1 MSLYNN
7 VSDSLRGL
15 TGGGNFL
22 AGVDS
27 SIRGGISSAATRA
40 ASAAGGGPLAENIAQ
55 RASTMAGNAASNAM
69 NSHMPPEVKRAIN
82 AGAGSANILLEGGS
96 WEDAAVHILDSGIA
110 DKALGKFGVRNS
122 SHIRSQLYGG
132 ISAADAKRIHSE
144 AISTRR
150 AKKNLFLLKVG
161 SAMEGDFSHEFNL
174 FCTDI
179 EHAPVIIV
187 GDRSQ
192 IGGAVVDLP
201 NANEV
206 DEMRITTL
214 DDRNG
219 TMKKWFERH
228 GAAVVARD
236 GTVGVPASYA
246 ITITIEHAFVGNTK
260 GFESK
265 GLFRAVTYE
274 SSLSRREDSLEEI
287 TMSFTQLDT
296 FMRP

>member
-7 VSDSLRGL
+7 VSDGIKGL

-22 AGVDS
+22 SGLDS
-27 SIRGGISSAATRA
+27 SIRSGIGSAASKA
-40 ASAAGGGPLAENIAQ
+40 ADAVGGGPLARNIAQ
-55 RASTMAGNAASNAM
+55 RAQTMAGDAASSAM
-69 NSHMPPEVKRAIN
+69 SSYIPAEMKRAIN
-82 AGAGSANILLEGGS
+82 AGAGSVGILLDGGGLEEAAVNILE
-96 WEDAAVHILDSGIA
+96 SGVA
-110 DKALGKFGVRNS
+110 DKALGKLGRRS
-122 SHIRSQLYGG
+122 SMHTKSQLYGG
-132 ISAADAKRIHSE
+132 ITAAEAKRIHSE
-144 AISTRR
+144 AINTKR
-150 AKKNLFLLKVG
+150 AKKNLFLLKVS
-161 SAMEGDFSHEFNL
+161 SALQGDFSQEFNL

-179 EHAPVIIV
+179 EHAPVIIA
-187 GDRSQ
+187 GDRAQ
-192 IGGAVVDLP
+192 VGASVVDLP

-236 GTVGVPASYA
+236 GTVGVPAGYA
-246 ITITIEHAFVGNTK
+246 ITITIEHAFVGDTK
-260 GFESK
+260 GFKSK

-287 TMSFTQLDT
+287 IMSFTQLDT